1 MTTVRK
7 EWESYRRTV
16 LPATAPAIQLQE
28 SRRAFYAGAEMLM
41 CAILRSLDP
50 SPDAVAS
57 DMALIAAL
65 DAELRQF
72 ATDVQQ
78 GRA

>member
-7 EWESYRRTV
+7 EWESYRREV
-16 LPATAPAIQLQE
+16 LPATASAIQIQE

-41 CAILRSLDP
+41 CAILRGLDP
-50 SPDAVAS
+50 T
-57 DMALIAAL
+57 AL
-65 DAELRQF
+65 DAELREF